1 MPPLVIAGAIA
12 GAGAIGG
19 AAISSHAAGKAADTQ
34 ATAAE
39 QAANLQHQDA
49 QAALDFQK
57 QQYGNSLQLME
68 PYYRTGTS
76 SLGELARLMG
86 LPSFGSNF
94 MFPGSAPTM
103 GNGVPDFNGGGV
115 SFGGNADLLA
125 RDPFARLA
133 ETGSMAPLRDGFT
146 PQGASATFPMP
157 GSTDLPFNA
166 FPTGNGQAITANGS
180 PAITGNPL
188 NGTSGGAMTTADG
201 STVTANA
208 GPAQTTVPAGGG
220 LPAGFL
226 TQPFTEQFQAPD
238 AITEQNDPGFRA
250 RLNIANEMLSNSA
263 AARGNLLSGGF
274 AKELS
279 DYNQNQA
286 SAEYGNVYGRAHQA
300 YTDRYNIFKQ
310 NQADIFNRYAS
321 LAGIG
326 QTSAGQ
332 LTSAGENFGNN
343 ASNILLTSAGQIG
356 QQLNNAGAA
365 RASGFVGGA
374 NAIQGGINGISNL
387 AMMAA
392 LLRNQGGLTTTGD
405 GSGLFFG

>member
-1 MPPLVIAGAIA
+1 MSTAAIIGGTAAAGLASS
-12 GAGAIGG
+12 AIG
-19 AAISSHAAGKAADTQ
+19 AHAAGSAAKTQ
-34 ATAAE
+34 AD
-39 QAANLQHQDA
+39 AANAAANVDRQNAVDA
-49 QAALDFQK
+49 LNFQK
-57 QQYGNSLQLME
+57 QQYNNSLQLIE

-103 GNGVPDFNGGGV
+103 ANGVPDFNGQGAA
-115 SFGGNADLLA
+115 FGDNADLLA
-125 RDPFARLA
+125 RDLFARLA
-133 ETGSMAPLRDGFT
+133 ETGTMAPMQDGFT
-146 PQGASATFPMP
+146 AQGASATFPVP

-166 FPTGNGQAITANGS
+166 FPTNTNGQAITANGS
-180 PAITGNPL
+180 PAIAGNPL
-188 NGTSGGAMTTADG
+188 NGTSGGAMTSPDG
-201 STVTANA
+201 SNVTANA

-286 SAEYGNVYGRAHQA
+286 SAEYGNVYNRAHQA
-300 YTDRYNIFKQ
+300 FTDRYNIFKQ
-310 NQADIFNRYAS
+310 NQQDIFNRYAD
-321 LAGIG
+321 LAGLG

-387 AMMAA
+387 ALMAA
-392 LLRNQGGLTTTGD
+392 LLRNQGGLTASGD
-405 GSGLFFG
+405 TSGLFFG